1 MSPSESRE
9 TVEARVRRAPR
20 WGVFLGI
27 GVVLGVIAA
36 AILTAVGSYE
46 ESEAL
51 GVVYPPGQVFG
62 FALLWTVIALAITI
76 RTAREHL
83 LFSLTWWSFTFPVGT
98 CVTGLNGLALHS
110 GLTVVAVLAVVYYV
124 GLVAAWITVAVRTFH
139 GSVIRG
145 TLLAPPQPA

>member
-1 MSPSESRE
+1 MGAAWPDAERESQGRPAVAEAGHRDRWENGGMSPSESRE

-62 FALLWTVIALAITI
+62 FALLWTVPIGIAVGGLIALLLDRLAR
-76 RTAREHL
+76 RTER
-83 LFSLTWWSFTFPVGT
+83 
-98 CVTGLNGLALHS
+98 
-110 GLTVVAVLAVVYYV
+110 VVRVDHERIAE
-124 GLVAAWITVAVRTFH
+124 
-139 GSVIRG
+139 
-145 TLLAPPQPA
+145 

>member
-62 FALLWTVIALAITI
+62 FALLWTVPIGIAVGGLIALLLDRLAR
-76 RTAREHL
+76 RTER
-83 LFSLTWWSFTFPVGT
+83 
-98 CVTGLNGLALHS
+98 
-110 GLTVVAVLAVVYYV
+110 VVRVDHERIAE
-124 GLVAAWITVAVRTFH
+124 
-139 GSVIRG
+139 
-145 TLLAPPQPA
+145 